1 MRSKIECCLA
11 TWVSC
16 VEMLEW
22 LLVTEGQSETGV
34 GLTGEHA
41 HCLISLLSRT
51 WLSKLWPSLCV
62 VGETET
68 AQVRARDDRTDGDT
82 RTEII
87 AHHSLYPSHTLEY
100 LSLLYSNSRIKNTYP
115 NFYVSKILLFSSIYH
130 LNKSKFK
137 FNNISNHYQIL
148 VWKVMDIWF
157 PSRSSAS
164 REVKIKINCS
174 PKLCN
179 SPQLIKSL
187 LVLPLR
193 ISSSCQDLSF
203 ITSVTHIV
211 LANFTF
217 IIYDKTKKEKC
228 SILNLF

>member
-87 AHHSLYPSHTLEY
+87 AHHSLYPSHTLQS
-100 LSLLYSNSRIKNTYP
+100 LSLFCIVKVEWRVPIQTSMFPKYFCS
-115 NFYVSKILLFSSIYH
+115 LLSTI
-130 LNKSKFK
+130 LNKSRFK
-137 FNNISNHYQIL
+137 FNNISNHYQF
-148 VWKVMDIWF
+148 WF
-157 PSRSSAS
+157 GKWWIFDSRH
-164 REVKIKINCS
+164 EVVH
-174 PKLCN
+174 PGKL
-179 SPQLIKSL
+179 KS
-187 LVLPLR
+187 
-193 ISSSCQDLSF
+193 
-203 ITSVTHIV
+203 
-211 LANFTF
+211 
-217 IIYDKTKKEKC
+217 K
-228 SILNLF
+228 